1 MGFLSQYKNRYS
13 NCSSYIQGESHEV
26 LYCHT
31 RRISG
36 KEDVPMRI
44 LIAEDSATCR
54 MILSG
59 ALTDTGYDVIETVDG
74 AEAWNVMQKPDAPL
88 LAILDW
94 IMPNMDGLTLLRK
107 IRARKTERPPY
118 IIMLTGRG
126 EKNDIIEG
134 LETGAND
141 YLPKPFDPKEL
152 RARVSVGRRMIE
164 LQEALIESREKLAFQ
179 ATHDPLTGL
188 LNRRAVFDSLNKS
201 FSKLHGQKKL
211 LTVAMCDIDHFKK
224 VNDTYGHQ
232 TGDEILSGLAKLL
245 NSCTRKI
252 DSVGRIGGEEFLMV
266 TLSQTKQAALERFEN
281 CRKKIAEAQIKT
293 RSGALSITMSF
304 GVAFSADSRSVDEMV
319 SAADKALY
327 RAKRDGRNKVCH
339 QILS

>member
-1 MGFLSQYKNRYS
+1 
-13 NCSSYIQGESHEV
+13 
-26 LYCHT
+26 
-31 RRISG
+31 
-36 KEDVPMRI
+36 MRI

-59 ALTDTGYDVIETVDG
+59 ALMDTGYEVIETVDG
-74 AEAWNVMQKPDAPL
+74 AEAWDIMQKPNAPL

-126 EKNDIIEG
+126 EKDDIIEG
-134 LETGAND
+134 LEAGAND

-152 RARVSVGRRMIE
+152 RARVAVGRRMIE
-164 LQEALIESREKLAFQ
+164 LQEALVESREKLAFQ
-179 ATHDPLTGL
+179 ATHDSLTGL
-188 LNRRAVFDSLNKS
+188 LNRRAVFDALNKS
-201 FSKLHGQKKL
+201 FSKLQHQKKL

-245 NSCTRKI
+245 ENCMTKT
-252 DSVGRIGGEEFLMV
+252 DSVGRIGGEEFLLV
-266 TLSQTKQAALERFEN
+266 TSSQTEQAALARFED
-281 CRKKIAEAQIKT
+281 CCKKIAKAKMKT
-293 RSGALSITMSF
+293 RSGPLSVTMSF
-304 GVAFSADSRSVDEMV
+304 GVAFSAGRQSVDEML

-327 RAKRDGRNKVCH
+327 RAKGEGRNRVCH
-339 QILS
+339 